1 MGANSYIGHNYLNFP
16 ENILIVD
23 SSLTNNILGKKY
35 KSIQDAISYA
45 VTKTPG
51 YSNQFNILIYPGK
64 TSDGYVENITLQPFV
79 HLTGIFGK
87 PIITGN
93 ISGSNSNVRI
103 TNLSFTYPGNLS
115 LNQLRAFNCSFR
127 VTNDDTGYILTII
140 NCTLDNCSLINVGLA
155 EFSPTIVSAG
165 GNIFLNCLSNIPCNL
180 QSTDKGTV
188 ASIESVTTDFS

>member
-1 MGANSYIGHNYLNFP
+1 MGVNSYISHNYLNFP
-16 ENILIVD
+16 NNFLIVD
-23 SSLTNNILGKKY
+23 SSLSANILGKKY

-45 VTKTPG
+45 MTKTPG

-64 TSDGYVENITLQPFV
+64 TSDGYLENITLQPFI

-127 VTNDDTGYILTII
+127 VTNNDTGYILTIT
-140 NCTLDNCSLINVGLA
+140 NCILNSCSLINLGQA

-165 GNIFLNCLSNIPCNL
+165 GNIFLNCLSNIPCPFI
-180 QSTDKGTV
+180 STDKG
-188 ASIESVTTDFS
+188 SILSIDSVTTDFS